1 MLRQVATASVR
12 RLSSSSFTTVVTN
25 TTKATSVRCLS
36 STIEK
41 TSTGLVG
48 LPVDPNGVSN
58 LEEANRAI
66 LEKIRAVPETAQYRT
81 NVEQVSRYRLSV
93 IEEHRDDAK
102 KIEEEIDCG
111 QIEEMIEQAKDELS
125 LIDVYVKER
134 VWELIEERDRE
145 AKAVSVEEKS
155 S

>member
-1 MLRQVATASVR
+1 M
-12 RLSSSSFTTVVTN
+12 SFLLQ
-25 TTKATSVRCLS
+25 K
-36 STIEK
+36 
-41 TSTGLVG
+41 VG